1 MNTYLLAIGWWNLAG
16 SILMLGLFN
25 EQFGKKIFNEW
36 CKIISTEYKSDYW
49 GKFWLSWAIGTN
61 IFFALINILSVKWG
75 YNEIKTFLIWFD
87 IIAYLILIGFAFW
100 GIKAKRTGIGIYI
113 GLSIFVSWVVWG
125 LFVVI

>member
-1 MNTYLLAIGWWNLAG
+1 MNTYLLAIGWWNLVG

-36 CKIISTEYKSDYW
+36 CKIISTEYKLDYW

-87 IIAYLILIGFAFW
+87 IIAYLILICFALW

-113 GLSIFVSWVVWG
+113 GLIIFVSWVVGG
-125 LFVVI
+125 LFVVV